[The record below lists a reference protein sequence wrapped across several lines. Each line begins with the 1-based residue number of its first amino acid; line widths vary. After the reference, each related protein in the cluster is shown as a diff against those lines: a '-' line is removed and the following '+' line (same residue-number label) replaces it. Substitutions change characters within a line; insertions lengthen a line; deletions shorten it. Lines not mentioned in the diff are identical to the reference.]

1 MTEPELA
8 QLKALIPQMEAAT
21 GELVDSIVHICDYM
35 LSCLAYGEDYYASM
49 DAPWFH
55 RNCSETHAARLTR
68 LGVINSE
75 IYERVLWE
83 EMQND
88 FAEYAVVHENAA
100 TDSEGLSYN
109 SVEWKG
115 APSRRILNIPT
126 KSGTIEITL
135 TWNGQAIKINKETA

>member
-1 MTEPELA
+1 MTGPELA
-8 QLKALIPQMEAAT
+8 QLKAMIPQMEAKT
-21 GELVDSIVHICDYM
+21 GAVVDSIVHICDYM
-35 LSCLAYGEDYYASM
+35 LSCLAYGEDYYTSM
-49 DAPWFH
+49 DAPWFR

-109 SVEWKG
+109 SVEWRG
-115 APSRRILNIPT
+115 IPSERLLTIPT
-126 KSGTIEITL
+126 QEGVIEIPL
-135 TWNGQAIKINKETA
+135 KWNGQTVKIIKNAV